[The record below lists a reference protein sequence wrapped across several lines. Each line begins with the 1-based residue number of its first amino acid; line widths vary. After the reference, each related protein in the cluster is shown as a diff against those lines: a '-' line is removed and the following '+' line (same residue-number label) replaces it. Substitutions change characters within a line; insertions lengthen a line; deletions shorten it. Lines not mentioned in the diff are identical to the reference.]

1 MRARIGMAMGVYWGG
16 VVQAIDV
23 IAMIT
28 AIGAIGSLPALL
40 SVLTKYT
47 RIAVRTPMQ
56 LQKIAILLTCLSLLA
71 LQGCAQTPIM
81 ETATVQGEAPN
92 SIRTLGPD
100 QRFSTV
106 SSDSVARRLR
116 AVRTGQPVSILA
128 LSGGGADGAFGAG
141 ALVGLTHTG
150 LRPQFSVVTGVSV
163 GALIAPYAFLG
174 SAWDDK
180 LVEVYT
186 SGRAEHLL
194 QSRGLGVLFGSSVYR
209 GAPLRELVD
218 GYATDALVQAVA
230 NEAATGRLLLVAT
243 TDVWT
248 GEPVVWDLGS
258 IAMNGGSGARELF
271 RDVLVA
277 SASVPGLFPPV
288 VIRVH
293 DQDLL
298 LEEVHVD
305 ATFTMPFFVPLA
317 FVEPPRDS
325 LDPSQR
331 ASVYIIVDGQLS
343 EQPLAIRLRAR
354 PILTRSVSAG
364 LDHMLRTTLELTAAN
379 AELEGAQLMFA
390 AIPVAYPPL
399 DPFDFH
405 TAKMR
410 SLFRYGYEC
419 AQAGRLWTS
428 SRSAGNDREGGA
440 AVASQNTPC
449 PVDDESIGR
458 LAVR

>member
-1 MRARIGMAMGVYWGG
+1 
-16 VVQAIDV
+16 
-23 IAMIT
+23 
-28 AIGAIGSLPALL
+28 
-40 SVLTKYT
+40 
-47 RIAVRTPMQ
+47 MQ
-56 LQKIAILLTCLSLLA
+56 RHIAILLTYVSLLI
-71 LQGCAQTPIM
+71 LQGCAQAPIV
-81 ETATVQGEAPN
+81 ESKAIQGEAPN
-92 SIRTLGPD
+92 SIRTLEPD

-106 SSDSVARRLR
+106 SSDSTARRLR
-116 AVRTGQPVSILA
+116 AARTGQPVSVLA

-150 LRPQFSVVTGVSV
+150 SRPQFSVVTGVSV

-174 SAWDDK
+174 SAWDDE
-180 LVEVYT
+180 LVELYT

-194 QSRGLGVLFGSSVYR
+194 QSRGLGVFFGSSVYR

-218 GYATDALVQAVA
+218 RYATDALVQAVA
-230 NEAATGRLLLVAT
+230 HEAATGRLLLVAT

-258 IAMNGGSGARELF
+258 IAMNGGPGARQLF

-288 VIRVH
+288 VVHVH
-293 DQDLL
+293 DQNAL

-305 ATFTMPFFVPLA
+305 AAITMPFFVPLA
-317 FVEPPRDS
+317 FVEPPRES
-325 LDPSQR
+325 IDPSQH

-343 EQPLAIRLRAR
+343 EQPLAIRLRTR
-354 PILTRSVSAG
+354 PIVSRSVSAG
-364 LDHMLRTTLELTAAN
+364 LNHMVRTTLELTAAN
-379 AELEGAQLMFA
+379 AELEGAQLKFA
-390 AIPVAYPPL
+390 AISVAYPPL

-428 SRSAGNDREGGA
+428 SRGAGSDRNGGA
-440 AVASQNTPC
+440 AVVSQDAPC
-449 PVDDESIGR
+449 PLDDESIGR

>member
-16 VVQAIDV
+16 IVQAIDV

-40 SVLTKYT
+40 SVLTRYT
-47 RIAVRTPMQ
+47 RIAVRTPVQ
-56 LQKIAILLTCLSLLA
+56 LRKIAILLTCLSLLA
-71 LQGCAQTPIM
+71 LQACAPTPIV
-81 ETATVQGEAPN
+81 ETTAVQGEAPN

-106 SSDSVARRLR
+106 SSDSVARHLR

-174 SAWDDK
+174 SAWDEK

-218 GYATDALVQAVA
+218 RYATDALVQAVA
-230 NEAATGRLLLVAT
+230 HEEATGRLLLVAT

-258 IAMNGGSGARELF
+258 IAMNGGPGARELF

-288 VIRVH
+288 LIHVH

-325 LDPSQR
+325 IDPSQR

-379 AELEGAQLMFA
+379 AKLEGAQLKFA

-428 SRSAGNDREGGA
+428 SRGAGSDREGGA

>member
-1 MRARIGMAMGVYWGG
+1 
-16 VVQAIDV
+16 
-23 IAMIT
+23 
-28 AIGAIGSLPALL
+28 
-40 SVLTKYT
+40 
-47 RIAVRTPMQ
+47 MQ
-56 LQKIAILLTCLSLLA
+56 LPRIIILLTCASLLA
-71 LQGCAQTPIM
+71 LQGCAPTPIV
-81 ETATVQGEAPN
+81 ETKAAQGEAPN

-100 QRFSTV
+100 QRFATV

-116 AVRTGQPVSILA
+116 AMRAQQPVSILA

-141 ALVGLTHTG
+141 ALVGLTRKG
-150 LRPQFSVVTGVSV
+150 SRPQFSVVTGVSV

-180 LVEVYT
+180 LAEVYT
-186 SGRAEHLL
+186 SGCAEHLL
-194 QSRGLGVLFGSSVYR
+194 QSRGIGALFGSSAYR

-218 GYATDALVQAVA
+218 QYATDALVQAVA
-230 NEAATGRLLLVAT
+230 HEAATGRLLLVAT

-248 GEPVVWDLGS
+248 GEPVIWDLGS
-258 IAMNGGSGARELF
+258 IAMNGGPGARALF

-288 VIRVH
+288 LIRVH
-293 DQDLL
+293 DQDAL

-305 ATFTMPFFVPLA
+305 ATFIMPFFVPSA
-317 FVEPPRDS
+317 FVEPPRAS
-325 LDPSQR
+325 IHPSQR
-331 ASVYIIVDGQLS
+331 ASVYVIVDGQLS
-343 EQPLAIRLRAR
+343 ELPLAIRLRTR
-354 PILTRSVSAG
+354 PILSRSVSVG
-364 LDHMLRTTLELTAAN
+364 LEHMVRTTLELTAAN
-379 AELEGAQLMFA
+379 AELEGAQLKFA

-428 SRSAGNDREGGA
+428 SHSAGSDTQGRAPATG
-440 AVASQNTPC
+440 QNTPC

-458 LAVR
+458 FAVR